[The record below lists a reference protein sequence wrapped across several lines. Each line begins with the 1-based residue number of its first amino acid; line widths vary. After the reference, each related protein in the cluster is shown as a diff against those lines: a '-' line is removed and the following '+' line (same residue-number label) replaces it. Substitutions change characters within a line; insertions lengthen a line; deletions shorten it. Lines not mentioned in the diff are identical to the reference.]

1 MPAAMLQTGV
11 ELALTAVG
19 LYLAIG
25 LVFAALFVFMGVGR
39 IDRSAVEPTLGFRLL
54 ILPGVMAF
62 WPLLARRWLR
72 KSPPPEESNA
82 HRDAS
87 LRGVGS

>member
-1 MPAAMLQTGV
+1 MLQTGV
-11 ELALTAVG
+11 EVALTAVG

-25 LVFAALFVFMGVGR
+25 LVFAALFVFLGVGR
-39 IDRSAVEPTLGFRLL
+39 IDRSAVAPTLGFRLL
-54 ILPGVMAF
+54 ILPGAMAF

-87 LRGVGS
+87 RRGVRS